1 MNKILKYAGIPSL
14 ITLGWAGY
22 LFTGYFASGRNIA
35 LWEGGLLLGLMFIV
49 VAICKAIRRYPTFN

>member
-22 LFTGYFASGRNIA
+22 LFVGYFGFDRRIA
-35 LWEGGLLLGLMFIV
+35 GWEGGFLLGLMFIIV
-49 VAICKAIRRYPTFN
+49 VICEAIRPSTR